1 MDPLSPPPQGRQLLR
16 QGRRLLRLAALSL
29 VTLLLGPPA
38 KVSSHLPKPLAPWGR
53 RYRRWAFR
61 TWCRACLRIAG
72 VRVDRVGQ
80 PPLPPFFLVANH
92 LSYLDIFVLGADLP
106 DAVFVA
112 KHEVAGWPM
121 VGMLARSVETIF
133 INRADLP
140 DLMRVNGEVEAA
152 LDRGR
157 SVVMFP
163 EGTSTPG
170 LRVERFMSPVL
181 DPPARR
187 AMPVHAATLHYRT
200 GPGDPPAV
208 WSVCWW
214 GAMTFAPHV
223 LGFLLLD
230 GVDASLSYTD
240 QPTEGSDRK
249 ALARGLQAQVEAAFA
264 PIVSGEDACR
274 IPWP

>member
-1 MDPLSPPPQGRQLLR
+1 MDMPDQPPQGRGALR
-16 QGRRLLRLAALSL
+16 QVRRLLRLAALGL

-38 KVSSHLPKPLAPWGR
+38 KLSSHLPRALASWGR

-61 TWCRACLRIAG
+61 AWCRACLRIAG
-72 VRVDRVGQ
+72 VRVEREGR
-80 PPLPPFFLVANH
+80 PPERPFFLVANH
-92 LSYLDIFVLGADLP
+92 LSYLDIFVLGADLS

-112 KHEVAGWPM
+112 KHEVADWPM
-121 VGMLARSVETIF
+121 VGMLARAVETIF

-157 SVVMFP
+157 SVIMFP

-200 GPGDPPAV
+200 TPSDPPAV

-230 GVDASLSYTD
+230 GVEAGLSYAA
-240 QPTEGSDRK
+240 QPQQSSDRK
-249 ALARGLQAQVEAAFA
+249 ALARRLQAQVEAAFA